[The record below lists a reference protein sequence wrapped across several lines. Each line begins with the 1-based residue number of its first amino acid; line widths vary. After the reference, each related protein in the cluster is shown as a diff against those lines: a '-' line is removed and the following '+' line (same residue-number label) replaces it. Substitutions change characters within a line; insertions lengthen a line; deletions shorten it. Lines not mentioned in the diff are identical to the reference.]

1 MSANGQVNGELYKR
15 YRPKTLDELIGQP
28 EAVKVLREFLKD
40 EDRRAHTIV
49 LSGPSG
55 TGKTT
60 IARILKRELECSDN
74 DFHELNC
81 ADDRGV
87 ETVRGIR
94 SRMNLSPVNGKC
106 RIWLIDE
113 AHKLTSDA
121 QNAFLKPLE
130 DTPDHV
136 YFLLCTTE
144 PYKLIPTILTRS
156 TQINLSSLKPE
167 DLRSLVLTV
176 AKREKTKLSE
186 EVSSKIAEFA
196 DGSARK
202 ALVLLNSVIGLDDED
217 EMLEVIAKNDVKK
230 QAIEIARVLI
240 KPGVKWEQVR
250 AVLAGVDLKSESP
263 EQLRY
268 MILGYASSI
277 MLKGGKLTPRAA
289 LILEAFAD
297 PYYNSGKAGL
307 IRSCWDT
314 VQG

>member
-15 YRPKTLDELIGQP
+15 HRPKTLDELIGQP
-28 EAVKVLREFLKD
+28 EAVRTLKKLLAKP
-40 EDRRAHTIV
+40 EQFPHTIM
-49 LSGPSG
+49 LAGASGV
-55 TGKTT
+55 GKTT
-60 IARILKRELECSDN
+60 VARILKRELGCSNN

-136 YFLLCTTE
+136 YFILCTTE
-144 PYKLIPTILTRS
+144 PNKLISTIRTRS
-156 TQINLSSLKPE
+156 TQINLSALKQD
-167 DLRSLVLTV
+167 DLQRLIVAV
-176 AKREKTKLSE
+176 AKREKVKLSE
-186 EVSSKIAEFA
+186 EVSIKIAENA

-217 EMLEVIAKNDVKK
+217 EMLDAIAKSDVKK

-250 AVLAGVDLKSESP
+250 AVLAEVDLDAESP